1 MQQQHNNQVRPLPL
15 ISILGLVLEGH
26 DTARIASSFDITCAD
41 VRAISGGQALSI
53 LQRYHHGS
61 EDYAQTMCKVSE
73 LSHPALIN
81 RVKHL
86 TQVDLLCVLALLT
99 ERERLELFEAFAYFR
114 AFCNSPV
121 QFKEF
126 NPWQNTIS
134 F

>member
-1 MQQQHNNQVRPLPL
+1 MHEQHNNKLRPLPL
-15 ISILGLVLEGH
+15 VSILGLVLEGH
-26 DTARIASSFDITCAD
+26 DTARVASAFDITCAD

-61 EDYAQTMCKVSE
+61 DEYAQTMLKVSE
-73 LSHPALIN
+73 LSHPVLIS

-99 ERERLELFEAFAYFR
+99 AQERLELLEAFAYFR